1 MINTFVFDYVDAHK
15 KELSKYKSAAEFDDK
30 FKINERVFDN
40 FIEITKDKG
49 IKESIAEIETSK
61 EWINMRLKALIA
73 RQQWSDE
80 GFYRAVNKD
89 DRMIVKALDL
99 FNETTQ
105 Y

>member
-1 MINTFVFDYVDAHK
+1 
-15 KELSKYKSAAEFDDK
+15 
-30 FKINERVFDN
+30 
-40 FIEITKDKG
+40 
-49 IKESIAEIETSK
+49 
-61 EWINMRLKALIA
+61 MRLKALIA

-89 DRMIVKALDL
+89 DRMIEKALDL